1 MKKNYLLLFIILINA
16 TLVFSQN
23 EIKNIFD
30 PNNLN
35 SSKETSN
42 STEVTKDFDF
52 ILYGIIDTGKI
63 KKVIIKPKSF
73 LRISKNKLDKHN
85 YVILKVGESYEDIKL
100 ISVDNNTA
108 KFKKG
113 EDIYSLRV
121 FQNKKNDRISIRKKE
136 SPTIIN
142 VNKAVRHNIPKINKK
157 PVFRNN
163 KNIISKKIK
172 RKNIKKRNATH
183 KISPKN
189 KKNLNTNPF
198 LEILRRS
205 KKYNNSP
212 SSTPVTNPFL
222 QLLQQQRRK

>member
-1 MKKNYLLLFIILINA
+1 MKKIYILIFIFIST

-35 SSKETSN
+35 SSKETNN

-52 ILYGIIDTGKI
+52 ILYGIIDTGKV

-121 FQNKKNDRISIRKKE
+121 FQNKKNDRISIRRKE
-136 SPTIIN
+136 SSTIIN
-142 VNKAVRHNIPKINKK
+142 VNKHVKYNIPKINKK
-157 PVFRNN
+157 PVFKNN
-163 KNIISKKIK
+163 KNFIGKKVNK
-172 RKNIKKRNATH
+172 KNIKKRNATH